1 MPTSFRVLK
10 FYPLWIM
17 GGLIAVW
24 FGWAWWMFAGLFISC
39 LGLYYTA
46 LLPMASSG
54 VSASE
59 SNRKRS
65 SR

>member
-1 MPTSFRVLK
+1 MMPTSFRVLK

-46 LLPMASSG
+46 VYQIEDRLRLLW
-54 VSASE
+54 E
-59 SNRKRS
+59 ELE
-65 SR
+65 